1 LLDIGIHSGDLV
13 KRLLQSSFA
22 VVMVSALVSVLMS
35 CAVSTPQGG
44 TSGAGTSQT
53 GDLDLV
59 NRALAAMGGVDAM
72 RALRSASIKGT
83 VKHWEPEQSHIPG
96 GEMRFAAESSFD
108 MTLDFGNQRARTDWD
123 KKFAYPAPRNFRY
136 TEVVTPDAGF
146 VLGIDSNGRNAQSLQ
161 MKPPAHTMS
170 GVRLAASQREL
181 RRSSP
186 ALLLEMRGNPSRVQ
200 RMSNVAVGNMSYPA
214 LSYNAGTYTFIV
226 MFDSQSGLP
235 ARVRTLDFDNIWG
248 DVNFDLVLA
257 DWQPL
262 GNVRVA
268 ASQRYE
274 LNGRTVA
281 DIRLTQLTANPTLN
295 PAGLSIP
302 DNLRATA
309 ARPAVAN
316 VPYQWVIR
324 RQFIGTYLDSDNTSY
339 DTLAN
344 SGGLRLNELAPGVQ
358 HVVGGS
364 HNALVVDMRDY
375 LIVFDAP
382 VSDWQSNW
390 TIGAAQ
396 ARYGAKQVRYLVLT
410 HHHMDH
416 AGGLRRYLAQGAT
429 LVVGRGTTAHYRRV
443 LAAPATRNPDL
454 APYDFSK
461 VNIIEVADKYVMNDG
476 RREVS
481 AHYTENPHVE
491 GMLIGY
497 VADARIGFVVD
508 IWSPGAA
515 PLPNQ
520 ISSPLAAVVN
530 ATRRAGI
537 SPLRYAG
544 GHGSTGEY
552 APLAGLAAQKP

>member
-1 LLDIGIHSGDLV
+1 M
-13 KRLLQSSFA
+13 KRLLHVSF
-22 VVMVSALVSVLMS
+22 VVALVSVLGS
-35 CAVSTPQGG
+35 CAVSTPGSDTAGG
-44 TSGAGTSQT
+44 KGGAQQSA
-53 GDLDLV
+53 DIELV
-59 NRALAAMGGVDAM
+59 NRALTSLGGVEAV
-72 RALRSASIKGT
+72 RALRSASLKGT
-83 VKHWEPEQSHIPG
+83 VKHWEPEQSHVPG

-108 MTLDFGNQRARTDWD
+108 LTLDFANQRARTDWE
-123 KKFAYPAPRNFRY
+123 KKFAYPAPRMFKY
-136 TEVVTPDAGF
+136 TEVVTPEAGY
-146 VLGIDSNGRNAQSLQ
+146 VIGIDSNGRNAQSLQ

-170 GVRLAASQREL
+170 GVRLTASQREL
-181 RRSSP
+181 RRMSP

-200 RMSNVAVGNMSYPA
+200 RVANITAGNVSYPA
-214 LSYNAGTYTFIV
+214 LSYNAGLYTFIV
-226 MFDSQSGLP
+226 MFDAQTGLP
-235 ARVRTLDFDNIWG
+235 ARVRTLDFDNMWG
-248 DVNFDLVLA
+248 DVNFDLVLS
-257 DWQPL
+257 DWKPL
-262 GNVRVA
+262 GDVRIA

-281 DIRLTQLTANPTLN
+281 DVRLTQVVANPALN
-295 PAGLSIP
+295 PAGMAIP
-302 DNLRATA
+302 ENMRVTA
-309 ARPAVAN
+309 ARPATAN

-324 RQFIGTYLDSDNTSY
+324 RQFIGTYLDSDNASY
-339 DTLAN
+339 DTLAAN
-344 SGGLRLNELAPGVQ
+344 AGLRLHELAPGVQ

-364 HNALVVDMRDY
+364 HNALVVDMRDH

-390 TIGAAQ
+390 TIAAAQ
-396 ARYGAKQVRYLVLT
+396 ARYGAKQIRYLVLT

-429 LVVGRGTTAHYRRV
+429 LVVGRGTAAHYRRL

-454 APYDFSK
+454 AAYNFAK
-461 VNIIEVADKYVMNDG
+461 TEIIEVADRYVMNDG

-481 AHYTENPHVE
+481 AHIAENPHVE

-508 IWSPGAA
+508 IWSPRAA
-515 PLPNQ
+515 SLPNQ
-520 ISSPLAAVVN
+520 ITTPLAALVN

-552 APLAGLAAQKP
+552 APLAGLAAPRQ

>member
-1 LLDIGIHSGDLV
+1 M
-13 KRLLQSSFA
+13 KRLLLVS
-22 VVMVSALVSVLMS
+22 VVIALVSALVS
-35 CAVSTPQGG
+35 CAVSTPEGG
-44 TSGAGTSQT
+44 TASSQPA
-53 GDLDLV
+53 GDLELV
-59 NRALAAMGGVDAM
+59 NRALTAMGGVEAM

-83 VKHWEPEQSHIPG
+83 VKHWEPEQSQTPG

-108 MTLDFGNQRARTDWD
+108 ITLDIANQRARTDWE
-123 KKFAYPAPRNFRY
+123 KKFAYPAPRMFKY
-136 TEVVTPDAGF
+136 TEVVTPEAGY
-146 VLGIDSNGRNAQSLQ
+146 VLGVDSNGRTARSMQS
-161 MKPPAHTMS
+161 KPAAHTMS
-170 GVRLAASQREL
+170 GVRLTVSQREL
-181 RRSSP
+181 RRASP

-200 RMSNVAVGNMSYPA
+200 RLANVAVGNVSYPA
-214 LSYNAGTYTFIV
+214 LSYNAGPYTFIV
-226 MFDSQSGLP
+226 MFDAQTGLP

-248 DVNFDLVLA
+248 DVNYDLVLS
-257 DWQPL
+257 DWRPL
-262 GNVRVA
+262 GDVRIA

-281 DIRLTQLTANPTLN
+281 DIRLTQMQANPALN
-295 PAGLSIP
+295 PAGMAIP
-302 DNLRATA
+302 ENVRATA
-309 ARPAVAN
+309 ARPATGN

-324 RQFIGTYLDSDNTSY
+324 RQFIGTYLDSDNASF
-339 DTLAN
+339 DTQTAN
-344 SGGLRLNELAPGVQ
+344 PGLRLHELAPGVQ

-390 TIGAAQ
+390 TIAAAQ

-443 LAAPATRNPDL
+443 LAAPATRNLDL
-454 APYDFSK
+454 AAYDFSK
-461 VNIIEVADKYVMNDG
+461 TNIIEVAERYVMNDG
-476 RREVS
+476 KREVS
-481 AHYTENPHVE
+481 AHSAENPHAD

-520 ISSPLAAVVN
+520 ITSPLAALVN
-530 ATRRAGI
+530 ATKRAGI

-552 APLAGLAAQKP
+552 APLAGLAAPRQ